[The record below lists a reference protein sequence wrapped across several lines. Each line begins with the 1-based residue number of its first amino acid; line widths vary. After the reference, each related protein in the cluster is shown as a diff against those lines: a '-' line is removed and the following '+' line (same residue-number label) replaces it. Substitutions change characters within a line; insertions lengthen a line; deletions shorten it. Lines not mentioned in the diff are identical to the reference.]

1 MKTRPIFFDVDG
13 VLIDGYHA
21 RPGERQNRWD
31 KNLLAEFGVD
41 PERFKKE
48 FIYDV
53 FVKKVIVGKLALVEA
68 LDKVLP
74 SLGYKGS
81 SMQFVQYWLANDSHV
96 IEPILAILKQ
106 VRAKTATPLFIA
118 TNQEHLRAHW
128 LWHALKFNEV
138 FDDIFYSARLGVI
151 KPDQA
156 YFAAIEQRLGSFT
169 EQPLFFDDTPDVIT
183 AARAAGWEAVLVETD
198 DDVLQHPEITA
209 LLN

>member
-21 RPGERQNRWD
+21 RPGERQHRWD
-31 KNLLAEFGVD
+31 KNLLADFGVD
-41 PERFKKE
+41 PERFKTE

-53 FVKKVIVGKLALVEA
+53 FVKKVIIGKMALIDA
-68 LDKVLP
+68 LDRVLP

-81 SMQFVQYWLANDSHV
+81 SMEFVQYWLANDSHV
-96 IEPILAILKQ
+96 IEPILTTLKQ
-106 VRAKTATPLFIA
+106 VRAKTAAPLFIA

-128 LWHALKFNEV
+128 LWHTLGFNEV

-151 KPDQA
+151 KPNPA
-156 YFAAIEQRLGSFT
+156 YFAAIEQRLGSFA

-183 AARAAGWEAVLVETD
+183 SARAAGWDAVLVETD
-198 DDVLQHPEITA
+198 DDVLQHPEIMA